1 MPLSLSCFDI
11 FYPQAKINALK
22 EMVKESAHGKTTS
35 SAHEMMARNIAE
47 KLSNLKTKAKS
58 RQSLNKSISDLQQ
71 AVDVPDIA
79 SVTLSP
85 TPIRRESAGTPGSQ
99 KMELLKQQM
108 EVNRQKLAERKNSKK
123 EIEEMVSQLRA
134 NFSNA
139 QQSLE
144 YSSELGRSMG
154 DLSSLSYTPGEFL
167 SFNILQNHKF
177 CVFQVKAK

>member
-1 MPLSLSCFDI
+1 
-11 FYPQAKINALK
+11 
-22 EMVKESAHGKTTS
+22 MVKKSDHGKSTS
-35 SAHEMMARNIAE
+35 SAQEMAKNIAE
-47 KLSNLKTKAKS
+47 KLSNLKMKSKS

-71 AVDVPDIA
+71 ADVPDIA
-79 SVTLSP
+79 LITS
-85 TPIRRESAGTPGSQ
+85 TPPSTRRESAGTPGSQ

-108 EVNRQKLAERKNSKK
+108 EANRQKLAERKNSKK

-154 DLSSLSYTPGEFL
+154 DLSSLSYTPGLCFL
-167 SFNILQNHKF
+167 
-177 CVFQVKAK
+177 QVYRF